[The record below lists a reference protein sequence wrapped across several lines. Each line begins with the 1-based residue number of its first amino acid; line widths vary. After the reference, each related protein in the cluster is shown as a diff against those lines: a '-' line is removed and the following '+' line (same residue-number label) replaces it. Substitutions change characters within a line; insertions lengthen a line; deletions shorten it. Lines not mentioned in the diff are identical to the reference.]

1 MDNNSTNNTVQSVP
15 SYLGDKMNTK
25 IKYDNVLTTCEN
37 IRNNII
43 TDLKNVLDDY
53 NDIKSKK
60 NLIWQGSAADRFFVK
75 YSSNLDR
82 YEQYLIKYSLENYIK
97 SVENLVANNKSVD
110 KEISADE
117 IARISE
123 AITAVKVQPIVD
135 TSNVA
140 RSSENEEGKNAEDKI
155 HASINSS
162 SVSGQNDTSKV
173 GSNNNINSSINSNY
187 VSGQNDTTNVGSN
200 NNINQKINNITVEG
214 QSDTA
219 DYVVSDNGVKE
230 IYNSATTKGQSD
242 TASKV
247 EIDRNITNVSS
258 VDKNNNISNS
268 EQNLMNDIFNLS
280 GGDQ

>member
-1 MDNNSTNNTVQSVP
+1 MDNNSANNTVQSVS

-53 NDIKSKK
+53 KDIKSKK

-82 YEQYLIKYSLENYIK
+82 YEQYLTQYSLENYIK
-97 SVENLVANNKSVD
+97 SVENLVANNKSID

-123 AITAVKVQPIVD
+123 AETMVKMPSIVN
-135 TSNVA
+135 TSTVTK
-140 RSSENEEGKNAEDKI
+140 SSDNEVGKNAENKV
-155 HASINSS
+155 HASINSD
-162 SVSGQNDTSKV
+162 SVSGQNDTTNV
-173 GSNNNINSSINSNY
+173 GSNNNINSSVNASN

-219 DYVVSDNGVKE
+219 DLVMHDNDIKE
-230 IYNSATTKGQSD
+230 VYNATTAKGQSD

-247 EIDRNITNVSS
+247 ETDRNITNVSS